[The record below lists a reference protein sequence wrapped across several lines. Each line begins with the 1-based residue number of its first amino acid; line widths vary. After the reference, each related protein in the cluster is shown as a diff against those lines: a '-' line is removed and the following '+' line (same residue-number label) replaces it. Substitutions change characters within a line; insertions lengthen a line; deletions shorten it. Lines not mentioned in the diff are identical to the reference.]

1 MPRRGSGHGAHP
13 PVVAGRGETRQVVVL
28 QARLAGRAGLPPLVP
43 SRWAEPTGTT
53 AAHHLEAEEYPTR
66 LKRISHRES
75 HFFEIPDSKTEE
87 ASGREAAKIF
97 AVSKFR
103 HGPELRHAA
112 ALESEEPQ
120 ECGGTTFRRLV
131 LPLCTPLCRRC
142 SGSCCTPLPSGCRG
156 ETEARNSGK
165 SFRRRRLKTDKREQ
179 LSFRRAAEM
188 PTSKAVLSPVTT
200 DIQNKRRQLHS
211 WHRAPVR
218 PVGQT
223 QRKPL
228 ISSTQVAP

>member
-13 PVVAGRGETRQVVVL
+13 PALAGRGETRQVNVL
-28 QARLAGRAGLPPLVP
+28 QARLAGRAGLSPLVP
-43 SRWAEPTGTT
+43 SRWAEPAGTT
-53 AAHHLEAEEYPTR
+53 AAHHLEAEEWPTLS
-66 LKRISHRES
+66 LKRISHRGS
-75 HFFEIPDSKTEE
+75 HFFKIPECKTEE
-87 ASGREAAKIF
+87 ASSRQAAKIF
-97 AVSKFR
+97 AVSKFLPGR
-103 HGPELRHAA
+103 SSA

-188 PTSKAVLSPVTT
+188 PASKAVLSPVTT